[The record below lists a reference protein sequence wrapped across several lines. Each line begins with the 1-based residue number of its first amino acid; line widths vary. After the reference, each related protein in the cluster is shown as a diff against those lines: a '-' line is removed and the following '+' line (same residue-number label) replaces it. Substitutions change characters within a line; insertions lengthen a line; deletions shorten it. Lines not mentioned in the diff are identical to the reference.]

1 MGSER
6 KEIFVGYGLSESVP
20 LKIIMNVF
28 GIFFLQCHRIA
39 WTGHLAK
46 SQLVQAYVWWVHARS
61 VRVSA
66 RVRTQA
72 V

>member
-20 LKIIMNVF
+20 LKIIMNAF

-39 WTGHLAK
+39 WTGHLTRKVTIAT
-46 SQLVQAYVWWVHARS
+46 SLCVVGARAQ
-61 VRVSA
+61 RA
-66 RVRTQA
+66 R
-72 V
+72 